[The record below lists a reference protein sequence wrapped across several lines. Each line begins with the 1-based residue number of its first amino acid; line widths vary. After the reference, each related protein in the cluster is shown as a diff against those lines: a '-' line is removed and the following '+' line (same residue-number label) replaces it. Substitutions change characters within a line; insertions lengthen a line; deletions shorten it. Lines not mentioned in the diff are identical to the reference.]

1 MKLELQST
9 SFCKNEDGSK
19 ILLPELYHGT
29 PTVSR
34 CSLVAWI
41 ILTKQK
47 YESLRA
53 NIDETE
59 SAAIIT
65 EQGGQEN
72 HRERSQDGSSFC
84 NQFA

>member
-47 YESLRA
+47 YESV
-53 NIDETE
+53 
-59 SAAIIT
+59 S
-65 EQGGQEN
+65 
-72 HRERSQDGSSFC
+72 
-84 NQFA
+84 

>member
-1 MKLELQST
+1 LFTE
-9 SFCKNEDGSK
+9 
-19 ILLPELYHGT
+19 
-29 PTVSR
+29 
-34 CSLVAWI
+34 LVAAFVVVSI
-41 ILTKQK
+41 A
-47 YESLRA
+47 SLRA

-72 HRERSQDGSSFC
+72 HRERSQGGSSFC